1 MYQNGRGGRFTHR
14 SGKDGHLRRELP
26 GTQP

>member
-14 SGKDGHLRRELP
+14 SGKDGRLLRELL
-26 GTQP
+26 GAQP